1 MKKTFTHLRKGL
13 MLIAAILIIGVDL
26 AFAES
31 IEGTK
36 VYFEKPAAWSSPVN
50 IYIYGDGDVNNS
62 WPGEAMTPESES
74 IYSFTLAPSYV
85 NPRIIFNA
93 AGVQAPLG
101 EGFLPV
107 NDGLYDTS
115 GFIGIYGIE
124 DTEPVKTL
132 YFTKPAAWG
141 SSIFAYV
148 YDSDGV
154 GGQNADWPGL
164 EMESL
169 GDDQYKYTIDCT
181 GYTKAVVI
189 FNDNGSNQ
197 IPASGEGGFLIIHNV
212 WYTVKG
218 LGSLM
223 QPLNIS
229 SLTTSPESP
238 QTLGSV
244 ISLSAVAE
252 NGKAPYLFK
261 FSIILNG
268 EETVLNDYQSGST
281 ASWQPLVNGAYTV
294 KVYVK
299 DAANNVVDIML
310 PYSIDVAS
318 GIDMKDVNLSQ
329 AYSVGRDIY
338 VQGEAGAEVAV
349 FSVNGTVIA
358 KFILTGELKPITVPG
373 PGVYIVTVGKKTSK
387 VIIK

>member
-1 MKKTFTHLRKGL
+1 MEKTFTHLRKSL
-13 MLIAAILIIGVDL
+13 MLIAAIMIIGVDF

-50 IYIYGDGDVNNS
+50 IYIYGDGDVNNL
-62 WPGEAMTPESES
+62 WPGEAMTLESGS
-74 IYSFTLAPSYV
+74 IYNFTIPASYV

-93 AGVQAPLG
+93 TGLQAPSG
-101 EGFLPV
+101 EGFLPQ
-107 NDGLYDTS
+107 NNGLYDTS
-115 GFIGIYGIE
+115 GFIGLYGVE

-148 YDSDGV
+148 YDSNGV
-154 GGQNADWPGL
+154 GGENAAWPGL

-169 GDDQYKYTIDCT
+169 GGDQYKYTIDCT

-197 IPASGEGGFLIIHNV
+197 SPASGEGGFLIIHNA
-212 WYTVKG
+212 WYTVG
-218 LGSLM
+218 GVESLM
-223 QPLNIS
+223 LPLNIS
-229 SLTTSPESP
+229 SLTASPESP
-238 QTLGSV
+238 QALGSV

-261 FSIILNG
+261 FSLILNG
-268 EETVLNDYQSGST
+268 EETVLNDYQSEGT
-281 ASWQPLVNGAYTV
+281 ASWKPLVNGAYTV

-318 GIDMKDVNLSQ
+318 GMDMKDVNLSK

-349 FSVNGTVIA
+349 ISINGTVIA
-358 KFILTGELKPITVPG
+358 KFILTGELKPVTVPG
-373 PGVYIVTVGKKTSK
+373 PGVYIVTVGDKTSK
-387 VIIK
+387 IIIK